1 MVINN
6 RANMVRR
13 SLTGFPS
20 SLRQQIRGFCTLFGQ
35 LLTTATVIP
44 AAQRADFYARGV
56 GGTAERQIN
65 RIPAARRLTKEAQL
79 RAVGI
84 NHRKDWSVIWTSGI
98 TEAVNQA
105 IKPTVSAPAKQ
116 LRLGGADDGKV
127 LVVNR
132 TEAAEAMVKGPLAP

>member
-1 MVINN
+1 
-6 RANMVRR
+6 
-13 SLTGFPS
+13 
-20 SLRQQIRGFCTLFGQ
+20 
-35 LLTTATVIP
+35 
-44 AAQRADFYARGV
+44 
-56 GGTAERQIN
+56 
-65 RIPAARRLTKEAQL
+65 
-79 RAVGI
+79 
-84 NHRKDWSVIWTSGI
+84 VIWTSGI